1 MCEAEALVDS
11 LLQHCLVW
19 SVVVFAS
26 VSLINSAL
34 ALHTMFI
41 SLTPHLCWS
50 RLALVQPLAM
60 ATMGWMQSNVGDAV
74 EELLWPWVAN
84 WPLHLQQDLKE
95 HAEELAQ
102 RAKDQDDL
110 KKAIRAGRAAGK
122 NGKQQHHLVKQHVKQ
137 LNIKIKNINTK
148 LKQHLKFQKEMSAH
162 HAKKIK
168 AVKAFAYQYL
178 TRLTKEKHKLL
189 DDQQALMMVK
199 KKLKDLTAK
208 QPQP

>member
-1 MCEAEALVDS
+1 MDS

-41 SLTPHLCWS
+41 SLTPTQHLCWS

-102 RAKDQDDL
+102 RAKDQDEVQ
-110 KKAIRAGRAAGK
+110 KEKAAIPEQAAGK

-168 AVKAFAYQYL
+168 AVKAFACQYL
-178 TRLTKEKHKLL
+178 TRLTNDKHKLF
-189 DDQQALMMVK
+189 DVKKALVMVK
-199 KKLKDLTAK
+199 KTLKDLTAK